1 MIDNI
6 APGTCPFRQ
15 FGLMMLL
22 VLAVALP
29 RDVMAQDAAPPGG
42 GNHEVVV
49 AIKEAAPF
57 VIKGADGAWHGI
69 SIDLWRHVAEGLRL
83 RYRFAEQPTVQA
95 LIDAVATGSADA
107 AISAITVTPARRQQV
122 DFTQPFYS
130 TGLGV
135 AVQAGGVAGWLP
147 LLRALLSF
155 SFLQAVL
162 ALLGIALFV
171 GVLVWL
177 VERRENDA
185 FGGKPVQGLTHGVW
199 WSAVAMTQA
208 GAAQN
213 APASVTGRVIAVV
226 WMVASIIAL
235 ATFTAGITSAL
246 TTHRLQGL
254 VRNGDDLRVI
264 RVGAVAVS
272 STIDYLDG
280 RRIDH
285 RDFAS
290 VEDALRSLM
299 AGQIDAVVYD
309 RPLLAWTVHQGFS
322 GAELPTVSFDPQT
335 YAVALPFNS
344 DLRGPLDVALLE
356 AVRSEWWRQTLF
368 RYLGQDG
375 AAGAS

>member
-1 MIDNI
+1 MIDDT
-6 APGTCPFRQ
+6 APRTRPFWPLA
-15 FGLMMLL
+15 LMMLL
-22 VLAVALP
+22 LFAVALP
-29 RDVMAQDAAPPGG
+29 RDLRAQNAAPVGG

-57 VIKGADGAWHGI
+57 VIKGADGTWRGI
-69 SIDLWRHVAEGLRL
+69 SIDLWRHVADGLRL
-83 RYRFAEQPTVQA
+83 RYRFVEQPTVQA
-95 LIDAVATGSADA
+95 LVEAVATGSADA

-155 SFLQAVL
+155 SFLQAVM

-213 APASVTGRVIAVV
+213 APVSVTGRVIAVV
-226 WMVASIIAL
+226 WMIASIIAL

-254 VRNGDDLRVI
+254 VRNSDDLRVL

-285 RDFAS
+285 RDFAT

-309 RPLLAWTVHQGFS
+309 RPLLAWTVRQGFS
-322 GAELPTVSFDPQT
+322 SAELPTVSFDPQT

-344 DLRGPLDVALLE
+344 GLRAPLDVALLDV
-356 AVRSEWWRQTLF
+356 VRSDWWRQTLF

-375 AAGAS
+375 AAGAT